1 MGCIINNSTHFSR
14 HSANRSS
21 TSHKV
26 IIAQLGFVDY
36 RFRKQQVKWRLR
48 ACTRQHNKC
57 HEVRLS

>member
-1 MGCIINNSTHFSR
+1 MGCIIGNSTHFSC

-26 IIAQLGFVDY
+26 IIPQLGFVDY
-36 RFRKQQVKWRLR
+36 RFRKRQVKWRLH
-48 ACTRQHNKC
+48 ACARQHNKC